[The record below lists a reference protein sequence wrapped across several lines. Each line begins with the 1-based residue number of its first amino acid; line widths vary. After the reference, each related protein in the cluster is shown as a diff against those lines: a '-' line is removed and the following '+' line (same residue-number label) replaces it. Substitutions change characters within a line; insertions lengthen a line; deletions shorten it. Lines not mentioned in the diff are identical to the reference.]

1 MNQIINETIIQEFSL
16 KTNIALIVDD
26 NLADLEYMQLIL
38 ERHHILTECI
48 DKPQDALR
56 IFNPQKHDIVLL
68 DIQMPEMDGYDLS
81 LKIKEKTEAA
91 GIPIIFISALDPKKN
106 IQKAFS
112 VGAQDYI
119 QKPIVPN
126 EIIARVKARLKQSKH
141 LKQLKNNQPVSRHFD
156 SGIQAEDAS
165 DELDTGTLSI
175 LDENLSRLNLLK
187 NEKLPYD
194 QRKKIIQ
201 SIENN
206 IKDNTS
212 VFFQKSKKYKLTP
225 TQQQVVL
232 LLMSGLSSKEIAEAL
247 YVSIHTIKTHRKHIR
262 KKLGV
267 TNQRT
272 NIVEF
277 FS

>member
-1 MNQIINETIIQEFSL
+1 MKKHT
-16 KTNIALIVDD
+16 ALIVDD

-38 ERHHILTECI
+38 ERHHISTECI
-48 DKPQDALR
+48 DNPKDALK
-56 IFNPQKHDIVLL
+56 IFDPQKHDIVLL

-81 LKIKEKTEAA
+81 LKIKERTEAE
-91 GIPIIFISALDPKKN
+91 GIPVIFISALDPKKH

-119 QKPIVPN
+119 QKPIVPY
-126 EIIARVKARLKQSKH
+126 EIIARVEARLKQSKH
-141 LKQLKNNQPVSRHFD
+141 LKRLKDHQPVSRHLD
-156 SGIQAEDAS
+156 SEIQATDTS
-165 DELDTGTLSI
+165 DKPDMGTLSI

-212 VFFQKSKKYKLTP
+212 AFFQKSKKYNLTP
-225 TQQQVVL
+225 TQQQVLL

-247 YVSIHTIKTHRKHIR
+247 HVSLHTIKTHRKHIR
-262 KKLGV
+262 KKMGV

-272 NIVEF
+272 NIV
-277 FS
+277 